1 MFNSYLSHLEKGQSI
16 HLLRY
21 VKKLLQNTVH
31 IHNIWAGTN
40 FSIGGSPTE
49 HNPVVPSI
57 SPSFILQVLQ
67 DRLILWIRRVT
78 QLKILALSVWHRLW
92 ERLVI

>member
-40 FSIGGSPTE
+40 LSIVGSPIG
-49 HNPVVPSI
+49 HNPVVSSI

-67 DRLILWIRRVT
+67 DHLMLQI
-78 QLKILALSVWHRLW
+78 
-92 ERLVI
+92 